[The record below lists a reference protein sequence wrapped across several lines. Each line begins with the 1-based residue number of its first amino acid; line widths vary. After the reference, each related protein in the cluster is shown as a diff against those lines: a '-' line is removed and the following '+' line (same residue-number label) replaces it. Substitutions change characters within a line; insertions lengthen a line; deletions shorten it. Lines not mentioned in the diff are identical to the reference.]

1 MSTALKWKIF
11 VTPGHKR
18 NRPAQ
23 VLWLQ
28 HRRHHFFR
36 GRYRTLLHDGSCD
49 LAGHK
54 TACPEAVA
62 ALVHQHIGNGPLRRC
77 IEREASAH
85 SVRSGEDRQVA
96 PRRDEWRRDS

>member
-49 LAGHK
+49 LAGHE

-62 ALVHQHIGNGPLRRC
+62 ALVH
-77 IEREASAH
+77 IERMRESQDRVLGRGIGRPGHLGDDSA
-85 SVRSGEDRQVA
+85 G
-96 PRRDEWRRDS
+96 P